1 MTIEGI
7 VTGNIQEETVET
19 HSKALQRRARI
30 VLTVAAAIIGLL
42 LITGCGPGASG
53 SSGAQQLEQEFPWLA
68 PLGLSFI
75 SGLIQQYGSDL
86 VALLIAAAAAL

>member
-1 MTIEGI
+1 M
-7 VTGNIQEETVET
+7 ET
-19 HSKALQRRARI
+19 HKRALRGRAGI
-30 VLTVAAAIIGLL
+30 ALTIAAAIIGLL
-42 LITGCGPGASG
+42 LITGCGPASSG

>member
-1 MTIEGI
+1 
-7 VTGNIQEETVET
+7 VES
-19 HSKALQRRARI
+19 HKKGLQRRARI
-30 VLTVAAAIIGLL
+30 ILVALAAIAGVL
-42 LITGCGPGASG
+42 LIVGCGPAGSG

-86 VALLIAAAAAL
+86 VGLLLAAAAAL